1 MNDVDLTLQTGIAL
15 NVAHHAK
22 LLKEIVEAPADKGM
36 SVSIG
41 ELKQLQKTIL
51 KDVKM
56 LNRHILKEE
65 FLARQ
70 ERLEGHGGIW
80 HK

>member
-1 MNDVDLTLQTGIAL
+1 MNDVDLTLQTGILL
-15 NVAHHAK
+15 NATKH
-22 LLKEIVEAPADKGM
+22 KELMEEIIMAPADKGM
-36 SVSIG
+36 SVSIE
-41 ELKQLQKTIL
+41 ELKQIQKTIL